1 MGSVGAKRIKSI
13 FVRSSKLIKSSSRG
27 APVGAPRGTHPG
39 RRLSP
44 PSSAHLPRRRPV
56 APPGEARPAGAAA
69 GPSFPLRPW
78 SWPARD
84 DFPSGGASLWR
95 GLAARRRSVGVACL
109 GGDLVGGRGTAAA
122 AGQIGRWR
130 AGTPP
135 ARSARIWSLAV
146 AGVAGWRRRSSW
158 ALHRGGLQRRGCNHV
173 VGRSARSGGGTAP
186 ASARR
191 RLSRTATRV
200 REMEVFD
207 QIWVKTCYWLLP
219 RPAMAMLSASFPS

>member
-1 MGSVGAKRIKSI
+1 MPLATRHAREQGNCLSP
-13 FVRSSKLIKSSSRG
+13 RG

-84 DFPSGGASLWR
+84 GFPSGGASLWR

-109 GGDLVGGRGTAAA
+109 GGDLVDGRGAAAA

-135 ARSARIWSLAV
+135 ARSTRIWSLAV

-158 ALHRGGLQRRGCNHV
+158 DLRAGGLQRRGCSPW
-173 VGRSARSGGGTAP
+173 SAGLLAAP
-186 ASARR
+186 AGLAPACGCL
-191 RLSRTATRV
+191 RLTRV
-200 REMEVFD
+200 RF
-207 QIWVKTCYWLLP
+207 LP
-219 RPAMAMLSASFPS
+219 PLRTQGRARQAGVVPW

>member
-1 MGSVGAKRIKSI
+1 MGERKDLLGI
-13 FVRSSKLIKSSSRG
+13 SSRG
-27 APVGAPRGTHPG
+27 APMGAPRGTHPG

-69 GPSFPLRPW
+69 GLSFPLRPW

-84 DFPSGGASLWR
+84 GFPSGGASLWR

-109 GGDLVGGRGTAAA
+109 GGDLVGGRGAAAA

-146 AGVAGWRRRSSW
+146 AASRGGGVGPRGLCIEVDCSGVAATTWSAGLRAAAAGLLWRLLVGGFLGRRPVYERWRSSI
-158 ALHRGGLQRRGCNHV
+158 
-173 VGRSARSGGGTAP
+173 RSG
-186 ASARR
+186 
-191 RLSRTATRV
+191 
-200 REMEVFD
+200 
-207 QIWVKTCYWLLP
+207 
-219 RPAMAMLSASFPS
+219 